1 MTLPFNFIAII
12 SFLSFQTDQFYSDQK
27 STPKNVSLNGRKVD
41 IYFWKFELLNSISLC
56 SNDIMTDI
64 EWLKVIE
71 GSVLSMG
78 QVYAVQVTLP
88 CYWHHVQLLS
98 PGSGDQSADVAGGV
112 SLQPP
117 PGAPVSP
124 GSGYRNYSTAAFP
137 RSFIL
142 LNQSLYFW
150 VTAPEDYSSVY
161 SGLWGYSC
169 ILSMAAVA
177 WAQFPF
183 SVWVSFCLSHYL
195 LFVNQV
201 DLSSSENQCS
211 RALSM

>member
-1 MTLPFNFIAII
+1 
-12 SFLSFQTDQFYSDQK
+12 
-27 STPKNVSLNGRKVD
+27 
-41 IYFWKFELLNSISLC
+41 
-56 SNDIMTDI
+56 MTDI

-98 PGSGDQSADVAGGV
+98 PASGDQSADVAGGV

-142 LNQSLYFW
+142 LNQSLYLW

-183 SVWVSFCLSHYL
+183 SVWVSYCLSQYHVLFRKSVFAGLVDVLCTVFAQKAL
-195 LFVNQV
+195 LRNFSAVNWKTF
-201 DLSSSENQCS
+201 DT
-211 RALSM
+211 AT